1 MNRTSLKTAFL
12 FVIILLLVPMVIMSC
27 GQEKD
32 SAKKES
38 PAKID
43 NPVKEDNLTTITLTP
58 RSEKR
63 LGVET
68 VPATYRHM
76 PGFMELGGEI
86 IAPPGTEIK
95 VSAPFSGT
103 VMRAKKDQSVHVG
116 ANVKEGQ
123 EIMRLLLMPPEQELM
138 GAREDVAVK
147 QVEYDVARA
156 KMARTEQMFKD
167 GATSEKALQEA
178 QAQLAT
184 ATAVLNAAR
193 GKLDLLN
200 GKGGDSADIGL
211 STLVLGAPVDGV
223 LYHVY
228 VAQGQ
233 TVPASTPLF
242 DIVSQSPVWVR
253 VPVYSGSLSRI
264 DLDRN
269 VFVEPLGNP
278 NQIPAVQAEPVQG
291 PPLSNAISASSD
303 LYYQLSNEDERFRI
317 GERVRVKLTLQSEEK
332 GLVIPWSA
340 IAYDMYG
347 GTWVYVKT
355 APHVFSRRRVEISR
369 IMDDIVVIKRGIAEN
384 DRVVFTA
391 VAELYGTEFGGG
403 K

>member
-1 MNRTSLKTAFL
+1 
-12 FVIILLLVPMVIMSC
+12 MVIMSC

-32 SAKKES
+32 SGKKES

-43 NPVKEDNLTTITLTP
+43 NPVKEDQLTTITLTL
-58 RSEKR
+58 RAEER
-63 LGVET
+63 LGIET
-68 VPATYRHM
+68 VPATYRHI

-103 VMRAKKDQSVHVG
+103 VMRAKKGQSVRAG

-123 EIMRLLLMPPEQELM
+123 EIMRLLLMPPEQDLM
-138 GAREDVAVK
+138 GAQENMAVK

-156 KMARTEQMFKD
+156 KMARMEQMLKD

-178 QAQLAT
+178 QSQLAT
-184 ATAVLNAAR
+184 AKAALNAAR
-193 GKLDLLN
+193 GKLNLLN
-200 GKGGDSADIGL
+200 GKGGDSADSGL
-211 STLVLGAPVDGV
+211 SSLVLEAPVDGI

-228 VAQGQ
+228 VAPGQ
-233 TVPASTPLF
+233 TVPASTALF
-242 DIVSQSPVWVR
+242 DVVSQNPVWVR
-253 VPVYSGSLSRI
+253 IPVYSGSLSRI
-264 DLDRN
+264 DLN
-269 VFVEPLGNP
+269 GIALVEPLGNP
-278 NQIPAVQAEPVQG
+278 NQIPAAHAEPVQG

-317 GERVRVKLTLQSEEK
+317 GERVQVKLTLQSEEK
-332 GLVIPWSA
+332 GLIIPWSA